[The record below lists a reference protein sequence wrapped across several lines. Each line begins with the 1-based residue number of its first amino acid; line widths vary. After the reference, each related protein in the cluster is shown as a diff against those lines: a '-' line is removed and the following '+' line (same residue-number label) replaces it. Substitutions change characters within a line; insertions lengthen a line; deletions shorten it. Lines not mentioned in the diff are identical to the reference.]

1 MIKVS
6 RAMSSWGGGRKKEK
20 EAAGLVNFYENI
32 I

>member
-6 RAMSSWGGGRKKEK
+6 RAMSSGGKKRKKEK
-20 EAAGLVNFYENI
+20 EEAGLVNFYENI